1 MVILA
6 RPVGQPAF
14 RRFSDKFIVDW
25 LTFKSVRL
33 SLNDWLAEARLLN
46 QVIVDYIDFELVLIY
61 LLLAIEQS
69 VCYQNWR
76 ERLFYS

>member
-1 MVILA
+1 M
-6 RPVGQPAF
+6 
-14 RRFSDKFIVDW
+14 
-25 LTFKSVRL
+25 RL

-61 LLLAIEQS
+61 LLLAVEQS
-69 VCYQNWR
+69 VCYQDWR